1 MASKMSDEVHN
12 GSRLELKIELLPL
25 TQPIPSSATLPCRLP
40 PFQTTTQSPSRQLAP
55 ILQSCLDGLGRS
67 LCCEGKTTAYLRER
81 GLEVFTAP
89 ESFTILASNG
99 LSLDYFATEGMD
111 IVTQL
116 TD

>member
-1 MASKMSDEVHN
+1 M
-12 GSRLELKIELLPL
+12 
-25 TQPIPSSATLPCRLP
+25 
-40 PFQTTTQSPSRQLAP
+40 TTQSPSRQLEP
-55 ILQSCLDGLGRS
+55 ILQSCLDGLC

-89 ESFTILASNG
+89 EAFTILASNG

-111 IVTQL
+111 VVTQL